1 MLESKYMT
9 KAIQD
14 IVAEEKLPDRADDI
28 IPLISNGEEYISQEG
43 ETWDF
48 KETWPFS
55 YSDDYFGGL
64 ARLVCAFANTSGG
77 LIIFG
82 VDDNTRKGGRTK
94 TQPNVDRFEQAF
106 EQLTGVKAPIQLRRY
121 KSLALGDVD
130 VLLVSRKK
138 SSQLPFR
145 FCRKI
150 GSYPTDV
157 IWVRRGSE
165 VRAASSADI
174 PLLYLRGVSNSID
187 VKSPIGHLPPSPST
201 VKEFVGRMITMDRV
215 FKWISKDD
223 EPRAFLFGKGGSG
236 KSTIA
241 FEVFKHIRS
250 SGGTIKISDEN
261 EIEKA
266 IFVSAKQKFLDVEK
280 QAQSKF
286 LWNDFDDE
294 CTLYTSILISGGYPP
309 DLIFSDDIVK
319 LKDSIKDFF
328 NNHACFLVIDDID
341 TLTTAGVEAGI
352 DFLYGVLWKSQKRS
366 KVLYTLRNRPTHSI
380 RSSIEVS
387 GLDNDEYDQF
397 LDVCSEQFKV
407 AKPSKAFADGAL
419 KSISEGRPL
428 VIESIVALRRHAGSY
443 ELALSLFEK
452 GSGDDV
458 RSYVFRREWDALD
471 PIDKGRE
478 LLAILAINGE
488 PLAFDDLVVIS
499 QVEQSRVK
507 DGIASVQEMF
517 LTTEDAGANSL
528 YSLGD
533 LTKAFVMRASLEL
546 DLIDTIK
553 ARVRHYR
560 SSHYPDRPE
569 LSRLQ
574 VKMERALPELRQGD
588 LDRMQALAVE
598 MNSRK
603 FEPSIF
609 EDPRFLALRGYVQL
623 LLPNGSRVN
632 AREDLRRA
640 LSFKFSP
647 DEAYIRAWFEMERN
661 SDTGDERTKE
671 IAEAVVQAKGYSQE
685 FKSEV
690 RFWRASYLYTMAR
703 QHFSLEPEKSVERLF
718 DSLENHMICFSE
730 FLRLDSYRIRR
741 SEEYTKNTAY
751 FLIQK
756 LIDSKQYQR
765 IIKFF
770 IEKSNNKIFFD
781 ALVEPM
787 IYIFQI
793 QLRYTSEKSDLH
805 RLEGHLNSI
814 IKNVGAKSIWHDD
827 GLRVEFI
834 DGLRKIEVQI
844 QKILGHS
851 RRAQTL
857 R

>member
-1 MLESKYMT
+1 
-9 KAIQD
+9 
-14 IVAEEKLPDRADDI
+14 
-28 IPLISNGEEYISQEG
+28 
-43 ETWDF
+43 
-48 KETWPFS
+48 
-55 YSDDYFGGL
+55 
-64 ARLVCAFANTSGG
+64 
-77 LIIFG
+77 
-82 VDDNTRKGGRTK
+82 
-94 TQPNVDRFEQAF
+94 
-106 EQLTGVKAPIQLRRY
+106 
-121 KSLALGDVD
+121 
-130 VLLVSRKK
+130 
-138 SSQLPFR
+138 
-145 FCRKI
+145 
-150 GSYPTDV
+150 
-157 IWVRRGSE
+157 VRRGSE
-165 VRAASSADI
+165 VRVATSADI
-174 PLLYLRGVSNSID
+174 PLLYLRDVNNSID

-241 FEVFKHIRS
+241 FEIFKHIRS
-250 SGGTIKISDEN
+250 SGGSIKISGEN
-261 EIEKA
+261 EIEKV

-280 QAQSKF
+280 QVQSKF
-286 LWNDFDDE
+286 LWNDFNDE
-294 CTLYTSILISGGYPP
+294 STLYMSILISGGYPP
-309 DLIFSDDIVK
+309 DLIFSDDIIK
-319 LKDSIKDFF
+319 LKESIKDFF
-328 NNHACFLVIDDID
+328 NNYACFLVIDDID

-352 DFLYGVLWKSQKRS
+352 DFLYGALWKSKKRS
-366 KVLYTLRNRPTHSI
+366 KLLYTLRNRPTHSI
-380 RSSIEVS
+380 GSSIEVT
-387 GLDNDEYDQF
+387 GLDKDEYDQF
-397 LDVCSEQFKV
+397 LEVCSAQFKV
-407 AKPSKAFADGAL
+407 TMPTKIFADGAL

-443 ELALSLFEK
+443 ESALSLFEK

-471 PIDKGRE
+471 ANDRGRE
-478 LLAILAINGE
+478 LLAILAINGD

-499 QVEQSRVK
+499 QLEQSRVK

-528 YSLGD
+528 FSLGD

-546 DLIDTIK
+546 DLIGTIR
-553 ARVRHYR
+553 ARVKHYR

-569 LSRLQ
+569 LRRLQ

-588 LDRMQALAVE
+588 MDRMQALAAD
-598 MNSRK
+598 MNSHT
-603 FEPSIF
+603 FGPSIL

-647 DEAYIRAWFEMERN
+647 DEAYIRAWFDMERT

-671 IAEAVVQAKGYSQE
+671 IADAVIQAKGYNQE

-690 RFWRASYLYTMAR
+690 RFWRASYLYTIAR
-703 QHFSLEPEKSVERLF
+703 QYFSLEPEKSVERLF
-718 DSLENHMICFSE
+718 ESLEHHMICFSD

-770 IEKSNNKIFFD
+770 IEKSRDRIFFD
-781 ALVEPM
+781 ALVEP
-787 IYIFQI
+787 IPYIFQV
-793 QLRYTSEKSDLH
+793 QLRYTTGKADLN
-805 RLEGHLNSI
+805 RLEGHLSLI
-814 IKNVGAKSIWHDD
+814 IKNVGTKNMWHDD
-827 GLRVEFI
+827 SLMIEFVHGLK
-834 DGLRKIEVQI
+834 KIEVQI
-844 QKILGHS
+844 QKTLAQS
-851 RRAQTL
+851 RSS
-857 R
+857 